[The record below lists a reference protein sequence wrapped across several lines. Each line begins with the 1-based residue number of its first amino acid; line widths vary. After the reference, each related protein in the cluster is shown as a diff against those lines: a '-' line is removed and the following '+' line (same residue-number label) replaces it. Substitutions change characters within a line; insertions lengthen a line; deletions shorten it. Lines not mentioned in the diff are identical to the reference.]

1 MDDITP
7 QELKELLEKDLPPI
21 VIDVRQDWEYEKCHI
36 EGSLLISMDQISD
49 HIGEFDPEEGI
60 VVVCHH
66 GMRSAQVA
74 QYLIQSGFTNIINLA
89 GGLDAWAKELDPEME
104 QY

>member
-7 QELKELLEKDLPPI
+7 QELKELLEKDLPPRM
-21 VIDVRQDWEYEKCHI
+21 IDVRQDWEHDKCHI
-36 EGSLLISMDQISD
+36 EGSVLVPMDQIADNLDSFDSD
-49 HIGEFDPEEGI
+49 EGLVI
-60 VVVCHH
+60 VCHH

-74 QYLIQSGFTNIINLA
+74 QFLISSGFTNIMNLA
-89 GGLDAWAKELDPEME
+89 GGLDAWAKEIDPEME